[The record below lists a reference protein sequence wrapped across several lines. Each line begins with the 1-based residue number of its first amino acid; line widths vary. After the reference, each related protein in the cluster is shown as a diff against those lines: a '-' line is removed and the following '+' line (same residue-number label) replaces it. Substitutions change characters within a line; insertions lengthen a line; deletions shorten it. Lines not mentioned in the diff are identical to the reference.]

1 MGSLPLK
8 KKLSMN
14 HLNLK
19 AKKLNISGD
28 IDVAY
33 AALGAKN
40 YAKEIGFSKVDQ
52 YMIST
57 AVSEL
62 ARNIHTYAKNGTI
75 NLNIVEDNSKK
86 GIEVVAEDWGPGIQ
100 DIDKAM
106 KDNFSTGGTMGVG
119 LPGTKRLMDDFQI
132 DARRTQGTK
141 VTIRKWI

>member
-1 MGSLPLK
+1 MTP
-8 KKLSMN
+8 
-14 HLNLK
+14 LNLK
-19 AKKLNISGD
+19 AKKLNISAD

-40 YAKEIGFSKVDQ
+40 YAKDIGFSKADQ

-62 ARNIHTYAKNGTI
+62 ARNIRTYANDGTI
-75 NLNIVEDNSKK
+75 NLNFVKNNSKK
-86 GIEVVAEDWGPGIQ
+86 GIEVVAEDLGPGIQ

-106 KDNFSTGGTMGVG
+106 EDNFSTGNTMGVG

-132 DARRTQGTK
+132 DYHRTQGTK
-141 VTIRKWI
+141 ITVRKWI